1 MRAALLEAQ
10 GQPMRMVEGIEIEE
24 PRAGQVRVKISNCGV
39 CHTDVSNVDGV
50 FPSAVPVILGHEAA
64 GVVDALGPNVDGLQ
78 PGDHVVLTA
87 CPPCGACRACVRGEF
102 SLCVNGGGI
111 MSHTFYDGTTGL
123 SLDGAQVY
131 RGVGV
136 GAFGEYVVTPASGAV
151 KLPSDVPLDVV
162 CVIGC
167 AVQTGVGAVLNTARV
182 EAGSTVLV
190 TGLGG
195 VGLSTVQGAR
205 IAGAA
210 RIIASD
216 PVEDRRRVAASFGA
230 TDLIDPTAEDLVAR
244 ATELSG
250 GGVDYAFETAGLAS
264 LILEGINA
272 CRPGGTTVCIGAP
285 AMNDA
290 LTIPVPAILVAT
302 EKKLVG
308 SLLGSCNALHD
319 IPRFVALWRAGL
331 LDLEGLITARRPL
344 AEVNQAM
351 DDLRAGRGIRTVL
364 SI

>member
-10 GQPMRMVEGIEIEE
+10 GQPLKMTDGIEIEE
-24 PRAGQVRVKISNCGV
+24 PRAGQVRVKIANCGV
-39 CHTDVSNVDGV
+39 CHTDLSNVDGA
-50 FPSAVPVILGHEAA
+50 FPSPVPVILGHEAA
-64 GVVDALGPNVDGLQ
+64 GTVDAVGPNVEGLQ

-87 CPPCGACRACVRGEF
+87 CPPCGTCRACVRGEF

-111 MSHTFYDGTTGL
+111 VSHTFADGTTGL
-123 SLDGAQVY
+123 SLDGKQVY

-136 GAFGEYVVTPASGAV
+136 GAFAEYVVAPANGAV
-151 KLPSDVPLDVV
+151 KIPPDVPLDVV

-182 EAGSTVLV
+182 EAGASVLV
-190 TGLGG
+190 MGLGG

-205 IAGAA
+205 VAGAA

-216 PVEDRRRVAASFGA
+216 PVEDRREAAARFGA
-230 TDLIDPTAEDLVAR
+230 TDLIDPTTEDVVAR
-244 ATELSG
+244 ATELTD
-250 GGVDYAFETAGLAS
+250 GGVDYAFETAGLSS
-264 LILEGINA
+264 LIQAGFNA
-272 CRPGGTTVCIGAP
+272 CRPGGSTICIGAP
-285 AMNDA
+285 AMDDPF
-290 LTIPVPAILVAT
+290 TIPIPGIMVMT
-302 EKKLVG
+302 EKKIMG
-308 SLLGSCNALHD
+308 SLLGSCNARHD
-319 IPRFVALWRAGL
+319 IPRFIALWRAGL

-351 DDLRAGRGIRTVL
+351 DDLRSGRGIRTVL